1 MEKRIRKCKEIDKN
15 LSVLDK
21 GMFNCMSHKPFDS
34 STYNAIHLAL
44 ENNGVTDFEQPRML
58 VDVIFHVER
67 RRINFKET
75 MIGYCN
81 ITLLLETYNPYY
93 ISNSENENSGNS
105 GNENSENGD
114 EHFFERPNVKRFFKG
129 DDARLFK
136 LIKKKLSG
144 TTKEKI
150 EIFRKEQKAIE
161 TIFEEHKFPVLFIF
175 NDMEKTYLKL
185 RKDKMR
191 FLPPIKE
198 LLINDTL
205 FLCNYIHAGV
215 ENIHSP
221 ETVHIPSNMKFYRI
235 MASDYGS
242 PACMSVEWF
251 KEYKLKLKK
260 YLEKIPKNSE
270 NEKFI
275 KRVIPSLL
283 KKTNKFMTIAKTEK
297 SKYPDPKYEHLTRR
311 YLKSGHHLHYFN
323 DSELINKIYGIE
335 LLTKEPSSIFRLSII
350 NLFDYDVNLVD
361 YLDLPESEIFPKIV
375 FHTNDI
381 IDILKKEGIKFV
393 LYNDFSCSVSLDNV
407 DPNAYNNVSNALKE
421 RARAIEGK
429 SITEQMTNY
438 LNSPYQTL
446 PVKQKSV
453 RSAPSG
459 RKSRRLPSRNLP
471 RSI

>member
-1 MEKRIRKCKEIDKN
+1 MEERIRQCKEIDKK
-15 LSVLDK
+15 LSDIEE
-21 GMFNCMSHKPFDS
+21 GMFNCINHESFDS
-34 STYNAIHLAL
+34 STYNAIHLVL
-44 ENNGVTDFEQPRML
+44 ENYGVTDFKQWLL
-58 VDVIFHVER
+58 VTDMINHFER
-67 RRINFKET
+67 HRINFKET
-75 MIGYCN
+75 IIGYCN
-81 ITLLLETYNPYY
+81 IAILLETYNPFH
-93 ISNSENENSGNS
+93 IESNNENSGN
-105 GNENSENGD
+105 NSFADTD
-114 EHFFERPNVKRFFKG
+114 EKFFQRPNIKRFFKG

-144 TTKEKI
+144 TTEEKI
-150 EIFRKEQKAIE
+150 QTFRDENKAFDAIFKR
-161 TIFEEHKFPVLFIF
+161 HKFPILDIF
-175 NDMEKTYLKL
+175 DDMQKTYLKL
-185 RKDKMR
+185 RKDKMG

-221 ETVHIPSNMKFYRI
+221 ETVHIPSNMNFYRI

-242 PACMSVEWF
+242 SACMSVEWF

-260 YLEKIPKNSE
+260 YLEKIPKNTE
-270 NEKFI
+270 KNEKFI
-275 KRVIPSLL
+275 KRVIPALL

-323 DSELINKIYGIE
+323 NSELINKIYGIE

-407 DPNAYNNVSNALKE
+407 DPNAYNNVSNAFKE

-438 LNSPYQTL
+438 LNSPYQRL
-446 PVKQKSV
+446 SVKQKSV
-453 RSAPSG
+453 RSAPSS
-459 RKSRRLPSRNLP
+459 RKSRRLPSRKLP